1 MVLLVL
7 LVPLCASPLCHYC
20 LPRNDRPWRTFSN
33 SMSSKALGPCAAAP
47 PATWRDGTSKP
58 ATPPSISSTFRAGG
72 FGLEISEF
80 ACGFGL
86 EFAWR
91 LLFSITSKISEWDI
105 SMKPAT
111 PPSISFGL
119 EFAWRLP
126 YLSWDFRSLD
136 CPISLS
142 RPPAAPPPAA
152 APPCPALLSWNLRSA
167 MFSSIACKISS
178 RLAMFDRT
186 TSSPPGFCGGRQ

>member
-58 ATPPSISSTFRAGG
+58 ATPPSISSTFRAG
-72 FGLEISEF
+72 FGLF
-80 ACGFGL
+80 FGL
-86 EFAWR
+86 EFAR
-91 LLFSITSKISEWDI
+91 
-105 SMKPAT
+105 
-111 PPSISFGL
+111 
-119 EFAWRLP
+119 RLP
-126 YLSWDFRSLD
+126 YLSWDFISLD

-186 TSSPPGFCGGRQ
+186 TSSPPGFCGGQQ